1 MPIATPNLM
10 PTPIYTPMQPL
21 IQIPTILV
29 HKFYTTSLVNKTCNT
44 SASVKGSCTS
54 GNNGVKWTYSFLH
67 KSVVEVMEKGN
78 QMLVDSIDYIADKRS
93 KAQEVI
99 LEKQFDYLKKEKTK
113 LSMRPK

>member
-1 MPIATPNLM
+1 
-10 PTPIYTPMQPL
+10 
-21 IQIPTILV
+21 
-29 HKFYTTSLVNKTCNT
+29 
-44 SASVKGSCTS
+44 
-54 GNNGVKWTYSFLH
+54 
-67 KSVVEVMEKGN
+67 VVEVMEKGN